1 MLLRT
6 KIFRHLLVF
15 ALVPSLVI
23 AAVSLYLQ
31 SHIVAPA
38 DRYIASFSPDR
49 TINALRLAEAR
60 LQDAAR
66 TALEQADPGR
76 LQSTA
81 KGLDWLVLVDST
93 QATAVKMPPDN
104 AVPIDSVLGPE
115 PFASSTIRRAVG
127 KNLFLGAWVDSNG
140 RKIAGGFVL
149 DHQYLDGFET
159 ATVSLS
165 QGRFYSNLRPAFTLF
180 SAATGAAVLVIVI
193 VLAWLLSRRLSASV
207 TNPLEQLTALTA
219 TVAKGEHP
227 NALTPAGTDE
237 ISRLT
242 ERFQT
247 MVRDLEENRNR
258 LVAAER
264 VAAWQEF
271 ARRLAHELKNPLTPL
286 ALSVYR
292 IRKKLQ
298 EREDYQRY
306 ADSIEALDAE
316 VSHLQR
322 LADDYSSLARLP
334 EPKFT
339 RFRFDR
345 LVREVIELHAPQLE
359 AFHFDNETGEEAI
372 EIQGD
377 PDRLREVM
385 VNLIKNA
392 LEFALPGGR
401 IVIRTSRKENIVR
414 FAVADE
420 NRDSGMAPTDLLR
433 AKMPYVTTRPGG
445 MGLGLAISE
454 KIIIDHGGILKLEIA
469 GAFTEASFE
478 IPVDGPP
485 QGVAS

>member
-6 KIFRHLLVF
+6 KIFRHLLFF

-66 TALEQADPGR
+66 SALMRADPDR
-76 LQSTA
+76 LQTTA
-81 KGLDWLVLVDST
+81 NGLDWLVLIDSAG
-93 QATAVKMPPDN
+93 ATAVKMPPDN
-104 AVPIDSVLGPE
+104 AVPADSILGPNA
-115 PFASSTIRRAVG
+115 FSSSTIRRTVG
-127 KNLFLGAWVDSNG
+127 KNLFLGAWADING

-149 DHQYLDGFET
+149 DRQYLDGFET

-165 QGRFYSNLRPAFTLF
+165 QGRLYSNLRPAFTMF
-180 SAATGAAVLVIVI
+180 SAAAGAAVLAIVI
-193 VLAWLLSRRLSASV
+193 VLAWFLSRRLSGSV
-207 TNPLEQLTALTA
+207 TTPLEQLEALTA
-219 TVAKGEHP
+219 AVAKGESP
-227 NALTPAGTDE
+227 VGVTPAGTDE
-237 ISRLT
+237 IRHLAET
-242 ERFQT
+242 FHQ
-247 MVRDLEENRNR
+247 MVADLESNRTR
-258 LVAAER
+258 LIAAER

-298 EREDYQRY
+298 EREDYQQY

-316 VSHLQR
+316 VAHLRR

-345 LVREVIELHAPQLE
+345 LVREVIELHAPQLDV
-359 AFHFDNETGEEAI
+359 FHFDDETAPETV
-372 EIQGD
+372 EILAD

-401 IVIRTSRKENIVR
+401 IVIRTSRKENAIR
-414 FAVADE
+414 FVVADE
-420 NRDSGMAPTDLLR
+420 NRDSNIVSADLLR
-433 AKMPYVTTRPGG
+433 ARMPYVTTRPGG

-454 KIIIDHGGILKLEIA
+454 KIIIDHGGMLKLEVV

-485 QGVAS
+485 QGVA

>member
-6 KIFRHLLVF
+6 KIFRHLLFF

-31 SHIVAPA
+31 SRIITPA

-49 TINALRLAEAR
+49 TINALRLSEAR
-60 LQDAAR
+60 LQEAAR
-66 TALEQADPGR
+66 AVLAELDPRRLETEA
-76 LQSTA
+76 A
-81 KGLDWLVLVDST
+81 GLDWLIVIDSGS
-93 QATAVKMPPDN
+93 ATAVKMPSGG
-104 AVPIDSVLGPE
+104 AIQVDSLLGSE
-115 PFASSTIRRAVG
+115 MFSSSAIRRVIG
-127 KNLFLGAWVDSNG
+127 KSLFLGAWVDRDG
-140 RKIAGGFVL
+140 RKLAGGFAL
-149 DHQYLDGFET
+149 DPHYLNGFET

-165 QGRFYSNLRPAFTLF
+165 QGRLYSNLRPAFTMF
-180 SAATGAAVLVIVI
+180 SAIAGAAVLLIVI
-193 VLAWLLSRRLSASV
+193 VLAWLLSRRLSGSV
-207 TNPLEQLTALTA
+207 TTPLEQLTAMTA
-219 TVAKGEHP
+219 AVARGER
-227 NALTPAGTDE
+227 PAGVTSAGTEE
-237 ISRLT
+237 IRHLAET
-242 ERFQT
+242 FHR
-247 MVRDLEENRNR
+247 MVADLEENRTR

-286 ALSVYR
+286 GLSVYR
-292 IRKKLQ
+292 LRKKLQ

-316 VSHLQR
+316 VAHLQR

-334 EPKFT
+334 EPKFV

-345 LVREVIELHAPQLE
+345 LVREMVELYASQLDGFRFE
-359 AFHFDNETGEEAI
+359 DKTDAEPI

-392 LEFALPGGR
+392 LEFARPGGR
-401 IVIRTSRKENIVR
+401 IIIATSRRDNIVR
-414 FAVADE
+414 FVVADE
-420 NRDSGMAPTDLLR
+420 INGGPVPDADLQR
-433 AKMPYVTTRPGG
+433 ATMPYVTTRPGG
-445 MGLGLAISE
+445 TGLGLAISE
-454 KIIIDHGGILKLEIA
+454 KIVIDHGGILKLEAA
-469 GAFTEASFE
+469 GVFTEASFE

-485 QGVAS
+485 QGAAS

>member
-1 MLLRT
+1 MRLRS

-15 ALVPSLVI
+15 ALAPSLVI

-31 SHIVAPA
+31 SYLIAPA

-49 TINALRLAEAR
+49 TINAMRLAEAR

-66 TALEQADPGR
+66 AALERADPGH
-76 LQSTA
+76 LASTA
-81 KGLDWLVLVDST
+81 EHLDWLLVIDSAK
-93 QATAVKMPPDN
+93 ATAVKVPPD
-104 AVPIDSVLGPE
+104 AAFPMDSLLRPNL
-115 PFASSTIRRAVG
+115 FSSSTIRRVAG
-127 KNLFLGAWVDSNG
+127 KSLLLGACLDLHG

-149 DHQYLDGFET
+149 DRQYLDGFET

-165 QGRFYSNLRPAFTLF
+165 QGRLYSNLRPAFTQF
-180 SAATGAAVLVIVI
+180 SAAAGAAVLVIII

-207 TNPLEQLTALTA
+207 TTPLEQLEALTA
-219 TVAKGEHP
+219 GVAKGEYP
-227 NALTPAGTDE
+227 EALTAVGTDE
-237 ISRLT
+237 IRHLT
-242 ERFQT
+242 ETFDR
-247 MVRDLEENRNR
+247 MVADLEANRAR

-298 EREDYQRY
+298 EREDYGRY

-316 VSHLQR
+316 VAHLQR

-359 AFHFDNETGEEAI
+359 GFRFEDDAGAGEI

-401 IVIRTSRKENIVR
+401 IVIRTSRNRDTVR
-414 FAVADE
+414 FMVADE
-420 NRDSGMAPTDLLR
+420 NRDGGPAAADLLR

-454 KIIIDHGGILKLEIA
+454 KIIIDHGGILKLEIV
-469 GAFTEASFE
+469 GPFTEASFE
-478 IPVDGPP
+478 IPVEGPP
-485 QGVAS
+485 QGETT

>member
-6 KIFRHLLVF
+6 KIFRHLLLF
-15 ALVPSLVI
+15 ALAPSLLI
-23 AAVSLYLQ
+23 ATVSFYLQ
-31 SHIVAPA
+31 GHIIAPA

-60 LQDAAR
+60 LQETAR
-66 TALEQADPGR
+66 TVLAGSDPR
-76 LQSTA
+76 NLRAVATQ
-81 KGLDWLVLVDST
+81 LDWMIVIDST
-93 QATAVKMPPDN
+93 VATAVKMPSAL
-104 AVPIDSVLGPE
+104 AVPVDSLLGPE
-115 PFASSTIRRAVG
+115 MASSSTIRRVVD
-127 KNLFLGAWVDSNG
+127 KSLFLGAWVDREG
-140 RKIAGGFVL
+140 RKVAGGFIL

-165 QGRFYSNLRPAFTLF
+165 QGRLYSNLRPAFALF
-180 SAATGAAVLVIVI
+180 TAVAGSAVLIIVI
-193 VLAWLLSRRLSASV
+193 ILAWFLSRRLSGSV
-207 TNPLEQLTALTA
+207 TTPLEQLTALTA
-219 TVAKGEHP
+219 AVARGEHP
-227 NALTPAGTDE
+227 AAMTPAGTEE
-237 ISRLT
+237 IRHLAET
-242 ERFQT
+242 FHH
-247 MVRDLEENRNR
+247 MVADLEANRSR

-292 IRKKLQ
+292 LRKKLG
-298 EREDYQRY
+298 EREDYGRY
-306 ADSIEALDAE
+306 VDSLEALEAE
-316 VSHLQR
+316 VAHLQR

-359 AFHFDNETGEEAI
+359 GFRFEDKTGPEAI

-392 LEFALPGGR
+392 LEFARPGGR
-401 IVIRTSRKENIVR
+401 IIIETSRREKVVR
-414 FAVADE
+414 FMAADE
-420 NRDSGMAPTDLLR
+420 NKDGPVSESDLLR

-445 MGLGLAISE
+445 MGLGLTISE
-454 KIIIDHGGILKLEIA
+454 KIIIDHGGILKLEAA
-469 GAFTEASFE
+469 GALTEASFE
-478 IPVDGPP
+478 IPVESPS